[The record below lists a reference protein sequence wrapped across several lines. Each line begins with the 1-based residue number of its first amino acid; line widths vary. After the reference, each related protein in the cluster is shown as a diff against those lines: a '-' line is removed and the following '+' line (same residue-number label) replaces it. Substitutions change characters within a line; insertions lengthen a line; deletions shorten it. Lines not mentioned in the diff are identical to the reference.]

1 LRGTHAWRS
10 RLRRCANPSAE
21 CSNTQS
27 TIALMDPFWR
37 FPHRNRLL
45 GRQNTRAQKAWLRE
59 RGVRY
64 GQ

>member
-1 LRGTHAWRS
+1 
-10 RLRRCANPSAE
+10 
-21 CSNTQS
+21 
-27 TIALMDPFWR
+27 MDPFWR